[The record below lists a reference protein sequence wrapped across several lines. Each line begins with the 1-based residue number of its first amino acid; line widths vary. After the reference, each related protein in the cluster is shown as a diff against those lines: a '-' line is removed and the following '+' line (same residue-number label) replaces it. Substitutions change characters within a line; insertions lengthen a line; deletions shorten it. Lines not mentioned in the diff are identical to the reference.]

1 VPQQGQRS
9 GKTQFNILWKMW
21 LPVAISHLSD
31 KDWVCTRAQMN
42 NQLHPPEI
50 FDRRRRHALR
60 ARADGRSG
68 DDFLWHHIAQDMA
81 ERLSAVTRTFEHALI
96 IGPIGR
102 WQRQILPPNVPC
114 TLAPL
119 RDKGAESDAPVAL
132 EEDRLPFAPGSFDL
146 VISAGTLDSV
156 NDLPGALIQIRRILR
171 PDGLFLGHMFGAGT
185 LAMLKAMLLEAD
197 ADRVTPHIHPQIDL
211 RSAADLIVRAG
222 FTLPVADQDTIAARY
237 GDWRSIVSDIRD
249 AGVGNALS
257 GPRNYLGK
265 DVAARLEYAFAARA
279 DAQGKVTESFA
290 HIYLSGWAPSENQPR
305 PAKRGSGQVSLADIL
320 SKDQA
325 G

>member
-1 VPQQGQRS
+1 
-9 GKTQFNILWKMW
+9 
-21 LPVAISHLSD
+21 
-31 KDWVCTRAQMN
+31 
-42 NQLHPPEI
+42 
-50 FDRRRRHALR
+50 
-60 ARADGRSG
+60 
-68 DDFLWHHIAQDMA
+68 
-81 ERLSAVTRTFEHALI
+81 
-96 IGPIGR
+96 
-102 WQRQILPPNVPC
+102 
-114 TLAPL
+114 
-119 RDKGAESDAPVAL
+119 L
-132 EEDRLPFAPGSFDL
+132 EEDRLPFTPGSFDL

-156 NDLPGALIQIRRILR
+156 NDLPGALFQIRRLLR

-185 LAMLKAMLLEAD
+185 LATLEATLLEAD

-222 FTLPVADQDTIAARY
+222 FTLPVADQDMSAVRY

-249 AGVGNALS
+249 AGLGNALA
-257 GPRNYLGK
+257 GPRSYLGK
-265 DVAARLEYAFAARA
+265 GIAARLDHAFASRA
-279 DAQGKVTESFA
+279 DAQGKVTEGFA

>member
-1 VPQQGQRS
+1 MTS
-9 GKTQFNILWKMW
+9 ETN
-21 LPVAISHLSD
+21 
-31 KDWVCTRAQMN
+31 
-42 NQLHPPEI
+42 PPEI
-50 FDRRRRHALR
+50 FDRQRRRALR
-60 ARADGRSG
+60 ERASRRQG
-68 DDFLWHHIAQDMA
+68 DQFLWTHIAQDLS
-81 ERLSAVTRTFEHALI
+81 ERLTFVTRAFEHALI
-96 IGPIGR
+96 IGPIAG
-102 WQRQILPPNVPC
+102 WQKDILPADMRC
-114 TLAPL
+114 THMPL
-119 RDKGAESDAPVAL
+119 ISVGGAEDTQNGC
-132 EEDRLPFAPGSFDL
+132 EEDRLPFAPASFDL

-156 NDLPGALIQIRRILR
+156 NDLPGALIQIRRILK

-185 LAMLKAMLLEAD
+185 LGTLKAMLLEAD

-222 FTLPVADQDTIAARY
+222 FTLPVADQDMSAVRY

-249 AGVGNALS
+249 AGLGNALA

-265 DVAARLEYAFAARA
+265 NIVARLDYAFASRA
-279 DAQGKVTESFA
+279 DAQGKVTEGFA

>member
-1 VPQQGQRS
+1 
-9 GKTQFNILWKMW
+9 M
-21 LPVAISHLSD
+21 
-31 KDWVCTRAQMN
+31 
-42 NQLHPPEI
+42 
-50 FDRRRRHALR
+50 
-60 ARADGRSG
+60 
-68 DDFLWHHIAQDMA
+68 
-81 ERLSAVTRTFEHALI
+81 
-96 IGPIGR
+96 
-102 WQRQILPPNVPC
+102 
-114 TLAPL
+114 
-119 RDKGAESDAPVAL
+119 
-132 EEDRLPFAPGSFDL
+132 EEDRLPFTPGSFDL

-222 FTLPVADQDTIAARY
+222 FTLPVADQDTSAVRY

-249 AGVGNALS
+249 AGVGNALA

-265 DVAARLEYAFAARA
+265 DVAARLESAFAARA

>member
-1 VPQQGQRS
+1 
-9 GKTQFNILWKMW
+9 
-21 LPVAISHLSD
+21 
-31 KDWVCTRAQMN
+31 
-42 NQLHPPEI
+42 
-50 FDRRRRHALR
+50 
-60 ARADGRSG
+60 
-68 DDFLWHHIAQDMA
+68 
-81 ERLSAVTRTFEHALI
+81 
-96 IGPIGR
+96 
-102 WQRQILPPNVPC
+102 
-114 TLAPL
+114 
-119 RDKGAESDAPVAL
+119 L
-132 EEDRLPFAPGSFDL
+132 EEDRLPFTPGSFDL

-156 NDLPGALIQIRRILR
+156 NDLPGALIQIRRLLR

-185 LAMLKAMLLEAD
+185 LGTLKAILLEAD

-222 FTLPVADQDTIAARY
+222 FTLPVADQDISAVRY

-249 AGVGNALS
+249 AGLGNALA

-265 DVAARLEYAFAARA
+265 NIVARLDHAFASRA
-279 DAQGKVTESFA
+279 DAQGKVTEGFA

>member
-1 VPQQGQRS
+1 
-9 GKTQFNILWKMW
+9 
-21 LPVAISHLSD
+21 
-31 KDWVCTRAQMN
+31 MN
-42 NQLHPPEI
+42 NDVNPPEI

-60 ARADGRSG
+60 ARGAGRAG
-68 DDFLWHHIAQDMA
+68 DHFLWHHIAQDMA

-96 IGPIGR
+96 LGPIGR
-102 WQRQILPPNVPC
+102 WQGEILPPNVTC

-119 RDKGAESDAPVAL
+119 RDAAAGAKAGAGAADDAPVAL
-132 EEDRLPFAPGSFDL
+132 EEDRLPFTPGSFDL

-156 NDLPGALIQIRRILR
+156 NDLPGALIQIRRLLR

-185 LAMLKAMLLEAD
+185 LGTLKAMLLEAD

-222 FTLPVADQDTIAARY
+222 FTLPVADQDISTVRY
-237 GDWRSIVSDIRD
+237 GDWRSIISDIRD
-249 AGVGNALS
+249 AGVGNALA
-257 GPRNYLGK
+257 GLRNYLGK
-265 DVAARLEYAFAARA
+265 AMPARLDHAFAARA

-320 SKDQA
+320 SKDPA

>member
-1 VPQQGQRS
+1 
-9 GKTQFNILWKMW
+9 
-21 LPVAISHLSD
+21 
-31 KDWVCTRAQMN
+31 MN
-42 NQLHPPEI
+42 NQLNPPEI

-60 ARADGRSG
+60 ARAAGRAG
-68 DDFLWHHIAQDMA
+68 DHFLWHHIAQDMA
-81 ERLSAVTRTFEHALI
+81 ERLSAVTRTFERALI

-102 WQRQILPPNVPC
+102 WQGEILPPNVPC

-119 RDKGAESDAPVAL
+119 RDAAPGAKTRAKTGAQTGASAADDAPVAL
-132 EEDRLPFAPGSFDL
+132 EEDRLPFTPGSFDL

-156 NDLPGALIQIRRILR
+156 NDLPGALIQIRRLLR

-185 LAMLKAMLLEAD
+185 LGALKAMLLEAD

-222 FTLPVADQDTIAARY
+222 FTLPVADQDTSAVRY

-249 AGVGNALS
+249 AGVGNALA

-265 DVAARLEYAFAARA
+265 AMPARLDHAFTARA
-279 DAQGKVTESFA
+279 DAQGKVTEGFA

-320 SKDQA
+320 SKEQA